1 MGIPNQAL
9 GATYRGWVDQGGGLI
24 TDAGPGGDQLWQL
37 IYTRGG
43 EVTIVI
49 VVPAG
54 RSADGSV
61 ESWQVRT
68 SC

>member
-37 IYTRGG
+37 IYTRGK
-43 EVTIVI
+43 
-49 VVPAG
+49 
-54 RSADGSV
+54 R
-61 ESWQVRT
+61 
-68 SC
+68 